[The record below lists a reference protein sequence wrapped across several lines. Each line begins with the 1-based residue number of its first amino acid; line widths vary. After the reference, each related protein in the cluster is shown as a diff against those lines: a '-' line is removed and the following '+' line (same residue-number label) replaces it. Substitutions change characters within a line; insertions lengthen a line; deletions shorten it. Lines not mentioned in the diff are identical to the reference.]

1 MTGAATTTVFVWA
14 GVVLIGGIGSVA
26 RLLVDRAVARR
37 AARRFPFGTLAVNIS
52 GAALLGFLGGL
63 ALSKDAALLA
73 GTAFV
78 GAYTTFS
85 TWMLETQ
92 RLGEER
98 QLISAL
104 ANIVVSVVLG
114 MAAAFV
120 GQWVAE
126 QILASRA

>member
-1 MTGAATTTVFVWA
+1 MTATTLLIWA
-14 GVVLIGGIGSVA
+14 GVALIGGVGSVS
-26 RLLVDRAVARR
+26 RFLVDRTVTRRLARP
-37 AARRFPFGTLAVNIS
+37 FPVGTLAVNIT

-98 QLISAL
+98 RMWAAV

-114 MAAAFV
+114 VAAALL

-126 QILASRA
+126 QL

>member
-1 MTGAATTTVFVWA
+1 MTTTATTVLVWA
-14 GVVLIGGIGSVA
+14 GVMLIGGIGSVL
-26 RLLVDRAVARR
+26 RFLVDRAVARR
-37 AARRFPFGTLAVNIS
+37 AARPFPFGTLAVNIS

-98 QLISAL
+98 QTRPVF
-104 ANIVVSVVLG
+104 ANIVVSIVLG
-114 MAAAFV
+114 LAAALL
-120 GQWVAE
+120 GQWLAE
-126 QILASRA
+126 QV

>member
-1 MTGAATTTVFVWA
+1 MTAGAVTTAAVWA
-14 GVVLIGGIGSVA
+14 GVALIGGVGS
-26 RLLVDRAVARR
+26 LLRFVVDRAVARR
-37 AARRFPFGTLAVNIS
+37 VAQSFPFGTLVVNIS

-63 ALSKDAALLA
+63 VLSKEAALLA

-98 QLISAL
+98 QVRAAV
-104 ANIVVSVVLG
+104 ANIIVSVVLG
-114 MAAAFV
+114 EAAALLA
-120 GQWVAE
+120 QSIAE
-126 QILASRA
+126 RL

>member
-1 MTGAATTTVFVWA
+1 MTTTTATTVLVWA
-14 GVVLIGGIGSVA
+14 GVMLIGGIGSVL
-26 RLLVDRAVARR
+26 RFLVDRAVARR
-37 AARRFPFGTLAVNIS
+37 AARSFPFGTLAVNIT

-92 RLGEER
+92 RLSEER
-98 QLISAL
+98 QLRSAF
-104 ANIVVSVVLG
+104 ANIVVSVLLG
-114 MAAAFV
+114 MAAALL

-126 QILASRA
+126 HI

>member
-1 MTGAATTTVFVWA
+1 MTTTTATTVLVWA
-14 GVVLIGGIGSVA
+14 GVMLIGGIGSVL
-26 RLLVDRAVARR
+26 RFLVDRAVARR
-37 AARRFPFGTLAVNIS
+37 AARPFPFGTLAVNIS

-98 QLISAL
+98 QVRPVF
-104 ANIVVSVVLG
+104 ANIVVSIVLG
-114 MAAAFV
+114 LAAALL

-126 QILASRA
+126 QI